1 MMVSGINLPFGM
13 GGEGPRRK
21 VVRPTS
27 DESAA
32 IVSAFCCRNVRKRL
46 FPTSTS
52 TRWARWP
59 CRCSRR
65 PQRNPHE
72 VALLGHYINRVGRTD
87 VVARLEI
94 VWRPMERQPI
104 KRHDIGH
111 VIFAVAAAHAQVTPF
126 ANVVP
131 KARGP
136 APTPRLCLHPL
147 DCLFVPIR

>member
-21 VVRPTS
+21 VVRPTL

-104 KRHDIGH
+104 KRHDIGPRH
-111 VIFAVAAAHAQVTPF
+111 LRGEAAAHAQVT
-126 ANVVP
+126 
-131 KARGP
+131 RSR
-136 APTPRLCLHPL
+136 TW
-147 DCLFVPIR
+147 